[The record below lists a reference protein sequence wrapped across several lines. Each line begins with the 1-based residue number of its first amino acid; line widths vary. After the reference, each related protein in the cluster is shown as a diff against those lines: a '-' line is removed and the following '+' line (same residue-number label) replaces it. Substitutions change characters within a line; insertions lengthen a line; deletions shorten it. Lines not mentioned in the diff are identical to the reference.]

1 MNRQFTKKMA
11 SAQPRKNALPSLV
24 INNTK
29 VRYIFLPFK

>member
-11 SAQPRKNALPSLV
+11 AIQPCVLPSLV

-29 VRYIFLPFK
+29 VRYIFLPFE